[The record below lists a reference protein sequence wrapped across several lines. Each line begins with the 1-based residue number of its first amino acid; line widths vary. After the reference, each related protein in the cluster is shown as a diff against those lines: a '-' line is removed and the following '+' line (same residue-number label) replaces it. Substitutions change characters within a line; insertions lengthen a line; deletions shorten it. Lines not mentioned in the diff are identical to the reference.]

1 MSLCV
6 FFDES
11 GEFEGQ
17 PHRLVNMTV
26 GGCIA
31 SSEAWQAFA
40 PKWKA
45 VLDSES
51 VECFHMVDFENYIKP
66 FDWFLEDGSRDYARH
81 QRFLNALLDVLLD
94 HCSDFVGFN
103 YFPKGEKRQ
112 LREAYKRCVQDAVQ
126 GCNRDLVRR
135 FETELSVVF
144 ASHPE
149 VPECTVQKIF
159 EDHNLD
165 NRLLTCTV
173 TSPRRALPLQA
184 ADLVAYEM
192 ARVQRPKHVE
202 RYPFRRL
209 KQKANSLTLST
220 KWDNARWDATP

>member
-66 FDWFLEDGSRDYARH
+66 FDWFLEDGSRNYARH
-81 QRFLNALLDVLLD
+81 QRFLNALLDVLLE
-94 HCSDFVGFN
+94 HCSDLVGFN

-126 GCNRDLVRR
+126 GCNRDLVTR
-135 FETELSVVF
+135 FETELRSC
-144 ASHPE
+144 S
-149 VPECTVQKIF
+149 
-159 EDHNLD
+159 
-165 NRLLTCTV
+165 
-173 TSPRRALPLQA
+173 RRIPKFQN
-184 ADLVAYEM
+184 
-192 ARVQRPKHVE
+192 AR
-202 RYPFRRL
+202 FRRFSRTTISITVC
-209 KQKANSLTLST
+209 SLVRSQAPDERSRDPGVALTG
-220 KWDNARWDATP
+220 